1 MTRLPR
7 RRFLTICACAALAGS
22 ARSAPQQRLTWQGV
36 AFGADVSIMLDGP
49 DEVTRPAL
57 ARARLEIEAYEARFS
72 LFRADS
78 DLVALNAAG
87 QLRDLDARWREMLTL
102 GDRLYR
108 ATGGLFDPTIQSL
121 WQAHALGRD
130 LRDAAD
136 RTGWDRVR
144 LPDAQHRGVVL
155 GDGQALSFNGVA
167 QGAATDAVRAVLRQ
181 AGLTRVLVDIGEMGT
196 LGGPWRIGM
205 GDPAHGTVATLR
217 LSDSALAVSSPAA
230 LQMPGG
236 IHHILDPRGERSPHW
251 SSVGV
256 VAASAAL
263 ADGLSTAACL
273 MSRAELLDC
282 AARLD
287 GVTQVILV
295 DHAGK
300 TDISEI
306 SYKI

>member
-1 MTRLPR
+1 MTRLSR
-7 RRFLTICACAALAGS
+7 RRFLTISACVALAGS
-22 ARSAPQQRLTWQGV
+22 ANNAQQPRLSWQGV
-36 AFGADVSIMLDGP
+36 AFGADVSILLDGP

-87 QLRDLDARWREMLTL
+87 QLRDLDARWRDMLAL
-102 GDRLYR
+102 SDRLHK

-121 WQAHALGRD
+121 WQAHALGQD
-130 LRDAAD
+130 LQDAAD

-144 LPDAQHRGVVL
+144 LPDAQRRGVVL

-167 QGAATDAVRAVLRQ
+167 QGAATDAVRAVLWR
-181 AGLTRVLVDIGEMGT
+181 AGLTRVLVDIGETGA

-205 GDPAHGTVATLR
+205 GDPAHGIVASLG

-230 LQMPGG
+230 LKMQGG
-236 IHHILDPRGERSPHW
+236 VHHILDPRGERRPKW

-256 VAASAAL
+256 VANSAAL

-273 MSRAELLDC
+273 MSRADLLDC
-282 AARLD
+282 AAGL
-287 GVTQVILV
+287 GGITQVILV

-300 TDISEI
+300 TDISKI
-306 SYKI
+306 S